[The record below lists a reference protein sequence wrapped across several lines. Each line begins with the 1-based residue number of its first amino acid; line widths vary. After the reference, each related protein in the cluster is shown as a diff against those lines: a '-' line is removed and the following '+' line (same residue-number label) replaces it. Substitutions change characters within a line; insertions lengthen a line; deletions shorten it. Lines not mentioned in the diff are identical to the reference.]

1 MKWTYVTPAVSI
13 TFWSSVGEQKYI
25 TWQLLE
31 KQKVFVILKNKK
43 KFKWRVQ
50 NRNLAKYF
58 YFSSVLVFAKN
69 GGISVS
75 GYTIG
80 LRQMNGCRDV

>member
-1 MKWTYVTPAVSI
+1 MEWTYMTPAVSI
-13 TFWSSVGEQKYI
+13 TFWSSVGEQKYN

-43 KFKWRVQ
+43 EFNVQ

-58 YFSSVLVFAKN
+58 YFSSVLVYAEN

-80 LRQMNGCRDV
+80 LRQMDGCRDV